1 MPYRALTHGR
11 VNGRQLPPA
20 DAHQNQVK
28 AIKSQRGV
36 ANYGPIRKRLSN
48 MRQRRKRTLSR
59 NFLMSKNA
67 YGNGVFSPGQGKGF
81 PNATPLPSVGSV
93 NRFARRAIAR
103 RAVTKRI
110 DTDSKNC
117 CLNGSEDESGQTS
130 NLNQS
135 FTIQEIIDAGLD
147 TNVFFI
153 NWPNVTGELSAYFP
167 LYPSAYTSNTFI
179 TTPKWGTSVFYVD
192 YLPQTTFNKKEIYI
206 FLSGFT
212 NGQFN
217 SNKFYKL
224 VISDEVGEKFSIN
237 IKGNVL
243 NSLTALSGNEIEITL
258 YKENAYLAGNV
269 NNPAGGPVYIDFF
282 TYTAGGLNY
291 YDLTDINQ
299 VPTYLTNLDASG
311 FLTSDFPVIDV
322 NTNKINISLTE
333 L

>member
-11 VNGRQLPPA
+11 VRGAQLPPA
-20 DAHQNQVK
+20 NAHQNQVK
-28 AIKSQRGV
+28 AIESQRGV
-36 ANYGPIRKRLSN
+36 GNRGPIRKKLSN

-59 NFLMSKNA
+59 NFLMSTNA
-67 YGNGVFSPGQGKGF
+67 YGNGDFSPGQGKGF

-110 DTDSKNC
+110 GLDSKNC
-117 CLNGSEDESGQTS
+117 CINGRRDQAGQTS

-135 FTIQEIIDAGLD
+135 FTIQEYINAGPPDQYYSWNNNAGAL
-147 TNVFFI
+147 FI
-153 NWPNVTGELSAYFP
+153 EAP
-167 LYPSAYTSNTFI
+167 LYSSQYTSNSFI
-179 TTPKWGTSVFYVD
+179 TTPNWGTSTFYQYISPYVSD
-192 YLPQTTFNKKEIYI
+192 NLNYLYI
-206 FLSGFT
+206 QLKGFT

-217 SNKFYKL
+217 INKEYKL
-224 VISDEVGEKFSIN
+224 VFSDEVSERFSCN
-237 IKGNVL
+237 IKGNIL
-243 NSLTALSGNEIEITL
+243 NSLTSISNNYIAFELFRADAFEADNTDSATGYWAGYSFEREI
-258 YKENAYLAGNV
+258 
-269 NNPAGGPVYIDFF
+269 GGVF
-282 TYTAGGLNY
+282 TY

-333 L
+333 I